1 MITEITK
8 IGMNRFMILVYD
20 KIKWFKKR
28 RAIRILYNEITND
41 KNELL
46 SKLWFLPV
54 INRYIKYRNKLNIK

>member
-8 IGMNRFMILVYD
+8 IGVKRFMILIYD
-20 KIKWFKKR
+20 KFKWLKKR
-28 RAIRILYNEITND
+28 RAIRILNNEITND

>member
-8 IGMNRFMILVYD
+8 IRMNRFMILIYD

-54 INRYIKYRNKLNIK
+54 INRYIKYCNKLYIK

>member
-8 IGMNRFMILVYD
+8 IGMNRFMILIYD

>member
-1 MITEITK
+1 VITEITK
-8 IGMNRFMILVYD
+8 IGMNRFMILIYD
-20 KIKWFKKR
+20 KIKWFKKK

>member
-1 MITEITK
+1 VITEITK
-8 IGMNRFMILVYD
+8 IGVKRFMILIYD
-20 KIKWFKKR
+20 KIKWLKKR
-28 RAIRILYNEITND
+28 RAVRILYNEITND

>member
-8 IGMNRFMILVYD
+8 IGMNRFMILIYD

-54 INRYIKYRNKLNIK
+54 INRYIKYRIK

>member
-1 MITEITK
+1 
-8 IGMNRFMILVYD
+8 MNRFMILIYD

-28 RAIRILYNEITND
+28 GAIRILYNEITND

>member
-1 MITEITK
+1 MIK
-8 IGMNRFMILVYD
+8 LNGL
-20 KIKWFKKR
+20 KKKG
-28 RAIRILYNEITND
+28 AIRILYNEITND